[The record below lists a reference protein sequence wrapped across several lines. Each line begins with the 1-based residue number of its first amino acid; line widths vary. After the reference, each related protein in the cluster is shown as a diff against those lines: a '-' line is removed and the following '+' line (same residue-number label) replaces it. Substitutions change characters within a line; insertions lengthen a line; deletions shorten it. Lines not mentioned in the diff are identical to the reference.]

1 MPVTNFQN
9 FSYCGLTNL
18 GDKWLLSIYPY
29 SVNIVTVT
37 VIILFIFF
45 RHVSNKNF
53 SHLFCICKNALVKF
67 NEIEQQDAE
76 CSECEIVI
84 KDSVN

>member
-1 MPVTNFQN
+1 MSSVDL
-9 FSYCGLTNL
+9 C
-18 GDKWLLSIYPY
+18 LLRKYR
-29 SVNIVTVT
+29 VCCFVTVT
-37 VIILFIFF
+37 EIFF
-45 RHVSNKNF
+45 LIFLCHVSNKNF